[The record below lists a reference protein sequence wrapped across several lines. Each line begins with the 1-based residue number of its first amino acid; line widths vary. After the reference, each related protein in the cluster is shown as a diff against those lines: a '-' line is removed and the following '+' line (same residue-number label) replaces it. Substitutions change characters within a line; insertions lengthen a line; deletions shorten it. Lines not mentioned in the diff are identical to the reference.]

1 MEVANKAV
9 KHHKGKHTFKVEK
22 KKQYVSNKQ
31 SYLVEAK
38 TRKFFLEVFLH
49 QLVGLHLDQS
59 TFIVSIIITIIVIF
73 PLIICIIVFI
83 YIIVIIIITIIA
95 IIITLITIIVTII
108 IVTFSLCSPFISS
121 RSRRPSCN
129 ESLVRMNS
137 ASVS

>member
-95 IIITLITIIVTII
+95 IIITLITIIVT
-108 IVTFSLCSPFISS
+108 FSLCSPFISS

>member
-1 MEVANKAV
+1 MMEVANKAV

-83 YIIVIIIITIIA
+83 YIIVIIIIT
-95 IIITLITIIVTII
+95 LITIIVTII